1 MAAKRLL
8 GQPLPLGLRPSLGA
22 RVTCWRLD
30 LQNRHP
36 WLMAA
41 GLRYGYHRAMLVE
54 LSANPDRRRR
64 LLSRLLH
71 PRAYLRYLRSLKLH
85 LGRAG

>member
-1 MAAKRLL
+1 
-8 GQPLPLGLRPSLGA
+8 
-22 RVTCWRLD
+22 
-30 LQNRHP
+30 
-36 WLMAA
+36 MAA

-71 PRAYLRYLRSLKLH
+71 PRAYRRYLRSLKLH